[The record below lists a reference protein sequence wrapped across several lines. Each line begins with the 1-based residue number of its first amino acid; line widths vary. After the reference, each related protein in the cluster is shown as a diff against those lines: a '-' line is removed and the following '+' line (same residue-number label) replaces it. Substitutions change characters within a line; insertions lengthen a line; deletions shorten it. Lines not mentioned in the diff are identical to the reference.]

1 MSFEEIWLAF
11 HAGATLVAATPEMAH
26 AGPDLSRYLTDCGVT
41 VLSCVPTLLSML
53 AEDVPT
59 LRLLILGGEV
69 CPDRL
74 VERWAR
80 PGRRIVNTYGPTE
93 ATVIATYADLSRGK
107 PVTIGRPIPGSRI
120 YLLDE
125 DLRPVLRGEAGE
137 ICIGGAGVALGY
149 VGLPEQTSARFVPNP
164 LTPAGVARTR
174 IYRTGDLGRIDAEGN
189 LEFLGRV
196 DAQVKLRG
204 YRAELTEIE
213 SALLEGDDVLAAAC
227 AVRED
232 VAGIQQL
239 VGYVVPRDGH
249 QFDEERLRALLRSRL
264 PAYMV
269 PALIEKVAN
278 LPLLP
283 SGKLDRASLPA
294 PRAREAA
301 PQSTA
306 RGPMTDTEQQIA
318 KVWEALFSPLQVSV
332 IDDFFLDLGGHSL
345 LAAKMVSELRKN
357 PRFARVSVLEVYE
370 HPTIVSLASAL
381 DARELRSLPSDTS
394 ASAADAREAPR
405 PDERRRHFFA
415 GIFQAAGLY
424 FVFSIRAIEWL
435 TRTLST
441 SSSWRPGIR

>member
-1 MSFEEIWLAF
+1 M
-11 HAGATLVAATPEMAH
+11 
-26 AGPDLSRYLTDCGVT
+26 
-41 VLSCVPTLLSML
+41 
-53 AEDVPT
+53 
-59 LRLLILGGEV
+59 
-69 CPDRL
+69 
-74 VERWAR
+74 
-80 PGRRIVNTYGPTE
+80 
-93 ATVIATYADLSRGK
+93 
-107 PVTIGRPIPGSRI
+107 
-120 YLLDE
+120 
-125 DLRPVLRGEAGE
+125 
-137 ICIGGAGVALGY
+137 
-149 VGLPEQTSARFVPNP
+149 
-164 LTPAGVARTR
+164 ARTR

-204 YRAELTEIE
+204 YRVELTEIE
-213 SALLEGDDVLAAAC
+213 SALLEGDGVLAAAC

-264 PAYMV
+264 AAYMV
-269 PALIEKVAN
+269 PALIGKVAN

-283 SGKLDRASLPA
+283 GGKLDRAPLPA

-381 DARELRSLPSDTS
+381 DAGELRSLPSDTS

-405 PDERRRHFFA
+405 PDERRRDSDT
-415 GIFQAAGLY
+415 GSQ
-424 FVFSIRAIEWL
+424 WCQW
-435 TRTLST
+435 
-441 SSSWRPGIR
+441 SSWQLVSALLWRAAVTLLMPPWCR